1 MGLPTVC
8 EDWTCVEQVTAARND
23 REPWR
28 SLYQIKRKGMK
39 KMSNEATKTPAKQ
52 GKLSKSFIWFHATSV
67 NGGAMAIAATIA
79 SYFSLYVQE
88 TIGITAAQLSV
99 ILLICTLWD
108 AINDPM
114 MGVIC
119 DTVKPR
125 WGRYRTW
132 FTFTPIFLLVDMFL
146 LFSNPGFIQGS
157 PMRKCI
163 YVCITYMFYGMI
175 VTAYTMPQ
183 MAILPAMTLD
193 DEERNDVVA
202 KGAGVC
208 ALMFTIASSFSTQ
221 LVEIFGSYRT
231 LMCFYAVFAVI
242 SFWGLY
248 KTSEE
253 RYVMPKEKGEGGL
266 KQLVYVF
273 RHKEIWPVMVVW
285 CLAAVSYGFMF
296 TSSVYYAQY
305 ILAGQRV
312 DFATMDEA
320 AIGATIGGTISTY
333 MLFISMGAL
342 ISMVVL
348 MPIFLKKFKTGYKA
362 MIISQILTIACYAV
376 LYFTGR
382 MNFMYCCILSFVATA
397 VGSMVNALVNVL
409 VNDTIDFIMLK
420 EGKQLNGVISSV
432 KGFAQKCGNTIT
444 NSGMLAILALCGF
457 DAQLGPFGQSPTAVM
472 GTNMIRFLIPAL
484 VSVAILVIMIFYPL
498 KKYFP
503 EIAEM
508 KKKMAAEHEANAA
521 E

>member
-1 MGLPTVC
+1 
-8 EDWTCVEQVTAARND
+8 
-23 REPWR
+23 
-28 SLYQIKRKGMK
+28 
-39 KMSNEATKTPAKQ
+39 MSNEATKTPAKQ
-52 GKLSKSFIWFHATSV
+52 GKLSKPFIWFHATSV

-108 AINDPM
+108 AINDPI

-157 PMRKCI
+157 PMKKCI

-208 ALMFTIASSFSTQ
+208 ALMFTIASTFSTQ
-221 LVEIFGSYRT
+221 LVEIFGSYRN
-231 LMCFYAVFAVI
+231 LMCFYAVFAII

-333 MLFISMGAL
+333 MGFISMGAL

-362 MIISQILTIACYAV
+362 MIISQILTIACYV
-376 LYFTGR
+376 ILYFTGR

-420 EGKQLNGVISSV
+420 EGKQLNGIISSV

-444 NSGMLAILALCGF
+444 NSGMLAILAICGF
-457 DAQLGPFGQSPTAVM
+457 DAQLGPFGQSPTAVA
-472 GTNMIRFLIPAL
+472 GTNMVRFLVPAL
-484 VSVAILVIMIFYPL
+484 VSTAILVIMIFYPL

-508 KKKMAAEHEANAA
+508 KKRIAAEHEANGA

>member
-1 MGLPTVC
+1 MGNNSANTTQKKGLS
-8 EDWTCVEQVTAARND
+8 TA
-23 REPWR
+23 
-28 SLYQIKRKGMK
+28 
-39 KMSNEATKTPAKQ
+39 
-52 GKLSKSFIWFHATSV
+52 FVWFHATSV
-67 NGGAMAIAATIA
+67 NGGAMAIAATIS

-88 TIGITAAQLSV
+88 EIGITAGQLSV
-99 ILLICTLWD
+99 ILLICSLWD

-119 DTVKPR
+119 DTMNPR

-132 FTFTPIFLLVDMFL
+132 FTFTPVFLLVDMFL

-157 PMRKCI
+157 PMAKCI
-163 YVCITYMFYGMI
+163 YVCLTYMFYGMI

-193 DEERNDVVA
+193 DEERNSVVA

-208 ALMFTIASSFSTQ
+208 ALMFTIASTFSTQ
-221 LVEIFGSYRT
+221 LVQIFGSYRN

-242 SFWGLY
+242 SFWGLF

-253 RYVMPKEKGEGGL
+253 RYVMPKDPNEGGL

-273 RHKEIWPVMVVW
+273 RHKEIWPVMLVW

-305 ILAGQRV
+305 IFAPKRV
-312 DFATMDEA
+312 NFETMDEA
-320 AIGATIGGTISTY
+320 AIGATVGSTISTY
-333 MLFISMGAL
+333 MGFISVGAL
-342 ISMVVL
+342 ISMMFL
-348 MPIFLKKFKTGYKA
+348 MPIFLKKFKTGYQA
-362 MIISQILTIACYAV
+362 IIVSQIGTVICYAV
-376 LYFTGR
+376 LFFTGQL
-382 MNFMYCCILSFVATA
+382 NFMYCCVLSFIATA
-397 VGSMVNALVNVL
+397 IGAMVNALVNVL

-420 EGKQLNGVISSV
+420 EGKQLNGIVSSV

-444 NSGMLAILALCGF
+444 NSGVLAILAVAGF
-457 DAQLGPFGQSPTAVM
+457 DATLGPFGQSPSATSAV
-472 GTNMIRFLIPAL
+472 NIVRFLVPCL
-484 VSVAILVIMIFYPL
+484 VSVVILLLMIFYPL
-498 KKYFP
+498 KKYMP

-508 KKKMAAEHEANAA
+508 KAKMNTEQN
-521 E
+521 

>member
-1 MGLPTVC
+1 MENSNSVQNAVP
-8 EDWTCVEQVTAARND
+8 
-23 REPWR
+23 
-28 SLYQIKRKGMK
+28 K
-39 KMSNEATKTPAKQ
+39 KQKL
-52 GKLSKSFIWFHATSV
+52 GKPFVWFHATSV

-79 SYFSLYVQE
+79 TYFSLYVQE
-88 TIGITAAQLSV
+88 EIGITAAQLSI
-99 ILLICTLWD
+99 ILLVCSLWD
-108 AINDPM
+108 AINDPI

-132 FTFTPIFLLVDMFL
+132 FIFTPIFLLIDMFL
-146 LFSNPGFIQGS
+146 MFSNPAFIEGS
-157 PMRKCI
+157 VTAKCA
-163 YVCITYMFYGMI
+163 YVLLTYMFYGMI

-193 DEERNDVVA
+193 DEERNSVVA

-208 ALMFTIASSFSTQ
+208 ALMFTIASTFSTQ

-253 RYVMPKEKGEGGL
+253 RYVLEKKPGDAGL
-266 KQLVYVF
+266 KQLIYVF
-273 RHKEIWPVMVVW
+273 RHKEIWPILIVW

-296 TSSVYYAQY
+296 SSSVYYAQY
-305 ILAGQRV
+305 IFAPQRV
-312 DFATMDEA
+312 NFETMDEA

-333 MLFISMGAL
+333 MGFISVGAL
-342 ISMVVL
+342 VSMMVL

-362 MIISQILTIACYAV
+362 MIVSQIATIVCYV
-376 LYFTGR
+376 LLFFTGQK
-382 MNFMYCCILSFVATA
+382 NFTFCCVVSFIATA

-420 EGKQLNGVISSV
+420 EGRQLNGIVSSV

-444 NSGMLAILALCGF
+444 NSGMLAVLAIAGF
-457 DAQLGPFGQSPTAVM
+457 DATLGPFGQSESAIVAV
-472 GTNMIRFLIPAL
+472 NVIRFAIPAL

-503 EIAEM
+503 AIAEM
-508 KKKMAAEHEANAA
+508 KAKMEK
-521 E
+521 

>member
-1 MGLPTVC
+1 
-8 EDWTCVEQVTAARND
+8 
-23 REPWR
+23 
-28 SLYQIKRKGMK
+28 
-39 KMSNEATKTPAKQ
+39 MSNETTKAPAKQ
-52 GKLSKSFIWFHATSV
+52 GKLSKSFVWFHATSV

-99 ILLICTLWD
+99 ILLICSLWD

-119 DTVKPR
+119 DTCNPR

-132 FTFTPIFLLVDMFL
+132 FLFTPIFLLVDMFL

-157 PMRKCI
+157 PTAKCI
-163 YVCITYMFYGMI
+163 YVCITYMVYGMC

-208 ALMFTIASSFSTQ
+208 ALMFTIASTFSTQ
-221 LVEIFGSYRT
+221 LVEIFGSYRN
-231 LMCFYAVFAVI
+231 LMVTYAVFAVI

-253 RYVMPKEKGEGGL
+253 KYVMPKEKGEGGL

-273 RHKEIWPVMVVW
+273 RHKEIWPVMLVW

-333 MLFISMGAL
+333 MGFVSMGAL
-342 ISMVVL
+342 ISMMVL

-362 MIISQILTIACYAV
+362 MIVSQILTIVCYAV

-382 MNFMYCCILSFVATA
+382 MNFMYCCILSFIATA
-397 VGSMVNALVNVL
+397 VGAMVNALVNVL

-420 EGKQLNGVISSV
+420 EGKQLNGVVSSV
-432 KGFAQKCGNTIT
+432 KGFAQKCGNTVV
-444 NSGMLAILALCGF
+444 NSGMLAILAICGF
-457 DAQLGPFGQSPTAVM
+457 DAQLGPFGQSEMAMT
-472 GTNMIRFLIPAL
+472 GTNMVRFLVPAL
-484 VSVAILVIMIFYPL
+484 VMIFYPL
-498 KKYFP
+498 KKFFP

-508 KKKMAAEHEANAA
+508 KKKMAAEHA

>member
-1 MGLPTVC
+1 
-8 EDWTCVEQVTAARND
+8 
-23 REPWR
+23 
-28 SLYQIKRKGMK
+28 
-39 KMSNEATKTPAKQ
+39 MSNEATKTPAKQ
-52 GKLSKSFIWFHATSV
+52 GKLGKPFIWFHATSV

-108 AINDPM
+108 AINDPI

-157 PMRKCI
+157 PMKKCI

-208 ALMFTIASSFSTQ
+208 ALMFTIASTFSTQ
-221 LVEIFGSYRT
+221 LVEIFGSYRN
-231 LMCFYAVFAVI
+231 LMCFYAVFAII

-333 MLFISMGAL
+333 MGFISMGAL

-362 MIISQILTIACYAV
+362 MIISQILTIACYV
-376 LYFTGR
+376 ILYFTGR

-420 EGKQLNGVISSV
+420 EGKQLNGIISSV
-432 KGFAQKCGNTIT
+432 KGFAQKCGNTVT
-444 NSGMLAILALCGF
+444 SSGMLAILAICGF
-457 DAQLGPFGQSPTAVM
+457 DAQLGPFGQSPTAVA
-472 GTNMIRFLIPAL
+472 GTNMVRFLVPAL
-484 VSVAILVIMIFYPL
+484 VSTAILVIMIFYPL

-508 KKKMAAEHEANAA
+508 KKRIAAEHEANGA

>member
-1 MGLPTVC
+1 
-8 EDWTCVEQVTAARND
+8 
-23 REPWR
+23 
-28 SLYQIKRKGMK
+28 
-39 KMSNEATKTPAKQ
+39 MSNEATKTPAKQ
-52 GKLSKSFIWFHATSV
+52 GKLGKPFIWFHATSV

-108 AINDPM
+108 AINDPI

-157 PMRKCI
+157 PMKKCI

-208 ALMFTIASSFSTQ
+208 ALMFTIASTFSTQ
-221 LVEIFGSYRT
+221 LVEIFGSYRN
-231 LMCFYAVFAVI
+231 LMCFYAVFAII

-333 MLFISMGAL
+333 MGFISMGAL

-362 MIISQILTIACYAV
+362 MIISQILTIACYV
-376 LYFTGR
+376 ILYFTGR

-420 EGKQLNGVISSV
+420 EGKQLNGIISSV

-444 NSGMLAILALCGF
+444 NSGMLAILAICGF
-457 DAQLGPFGQSPTAVM
+457 DAQLGPFGQSPTAVA
-472 GTNMIRFLIPAL
+472 GTNMVRFLVPAL
-484 VSVAILVIMIFYPL
+484 VSTAILVIMIFYPL

-508 KKKMAAEHEANAA
+508 KKRIAAEHEANGA

>member
-1 MGLPTVC
+1 
-8 EDWTCVEQVTAARND
+8 
-23 REPWR
+23 
-28 SLYQIKRKGMK
+28 
-39 KMSNEATKTPAKQ
+39 MSNESMKAPAKKE
-52 GKLSKSFIWFHATSV
+52 KLSKSFVWFHATSV

-79 SYFSLYVQE
+79 TYFSLYVQE

-99 ILLICTLWD
+99 ILLICSLWD
-108 AINDPM
+108 AINDPL

-119 DTVKPR
+119 DTCNPR

-132 FTFTPIFLLVDMFL
+132 FLFTPIFLLVDMFL

-157 PMRKCI
+157 VTAKCV
-163 YVCITYMFYGMI
+163 YVCITYMVYGMC

-208 ALMFTIASSFSTQ
+208 ALMFTIASTFSTQ
-221 LVEIFGSYRT
+221 LVEIFGSYRN
-231 LMCFYAVFAVI
+231 LMVTYAVFAVI

-266 KQLVYVF
+266 KQLIFVF
-273 RHKEIWPVMVVW
+273 RHKEIWPVMLCW

-333 MLFISMGAL
+333 MGFVSMGAL
-342 ISMVVL
+342 ISMMVL
-348 MPIFLKKFKTGYKA
+348 MPIFLKKFKTGYRA
-362 MIISQILTIACYAV
+362 MIVSQILTIICYAI

-397 VGSMVNALVNVL
+397 VGAMVNALVNVL

-420 EGKQLNGVISSV
+420 EGKQLNGIVSSV
-432 KGFAQKCGNTIT
+432 KGFAQKCGNTIV

-457 DAQLGPFGQSPTAVM
+457 DAQLGPFGQSETAVM
-472 GTNMIRFLIPAL
+472 GTNMVRFLVPAL
-484 VSVAILVIMIFYPL
+484 VSVGILLIMIFYPL
-498 KKYFP
+498 KKFFP

-508 KKKMAAEHEANAA
+508 KAKMAAEHEAN
-521 E
+521 

>member
-1 MGLPTVC
+1 
-8 EDWTCVEQVTAARND
+8 
-23 REPWR
+23 
-28 SLYQIKRKGMK
+28 
-39 KMSNEATKTPAKQ
+39 MSNETTTQPAKQ
-52 GKLSKSFIWFHATSV
+52 EKLSTAFVWFHATSV

-79 SYFSLYVQE
+79 TYFSLYVQE
-88 TIGITAAQLSV
+88 TIGITAAQLSI
-99 ILLICTLWD
+99 ILLICSLWD
-108 AINDPM
+108 AINDPI

-119 DTVKPR
+119 DSCNPK

-132 FTFTPIFLLVDMFL
+132 FLFTPIFLLVDMWL

-157 PMRKCI
+157 VTAKCV
-163 YVCITYMFYGMI
+163 YVCITYMVYGMC

-193 DEERNDVVA
+193 DEERNSVVA

-208 ALMFTIASSFSTQ
+208 ALAFTIASTFSTQ
-221 LVEIFGSYRT
+221 LVQIFGSYRNI
-231 LMCFYAVFAVI
+231 MMIYAVLAVI

-253 RYVMPKEKGEGGL
+253 KYVAPKDENGGL

-273 RHKEIWPVMVVW
+273 RHKEIWPVMLCW

-305 ILAGQRV
+305 ILVGGRV

-333 MLFISMGAL
+333 MGFISVGAL
-342 ISMVVL
+342 ISMMVL
-348 MPIFLKKFKTGYKA
+348 MPIFLKVFKTGWKA
-362 MIISQILTIACYAV
+362 LLVSQVLTVICYV
-376 LYFTGR
+376 ILYFTGR
-382 MNFMYCCILSFVATA
+382 MNFWYCCVLSFIASI
-397 VGSMVNALVNVL
+397 VGAMVNALVNVL
-409 VNDTIDFIMLK
+409 VNDTIDFIVLK
-420 EGKQLNGVISSV
+420 EGKQLNGVVSSV

-444 NSGMLAILALCGF
+444 NSGMLAILAICGF
-457 DAQLGPFGQSPTAVM
+457 NAELGPFGQSDTAIM
-472 GTNMIRFLIPAL
+472 GTNIVRFLVPAL
-484 VSVAILVIMIFYPL
+484 VSVAIIIIMVFYPL
-498 KKYFP
+498 RKFFP

-508 KKKMAAEHEANAA
+508 KEKMKADAGN
-521 E
+521 